1 MPAEN
6 KQADTVAL
14 TPSLPVV
21 ISVFC
26 FIINI
31 FKQNGPRSEPTEHI
45 SLSGSK
51 WFDPQRVFMKLFF
64 ENKKSADDN
73 KSMENTKHAV
83 LNIMYKVSNNIAPEY
98 LTDLFK
104 MRESNS
110 NSTLNLRSVS
120 NKHFLIPKPKINLFK
135 NSLSYSGALVWNN
148 IPLDIKNSMTLNS
161 VVQNCT
167 FWLKG
172 KYVKFA

>member
-73 KSMENTKHAV
+73 KSITKHAV
-83 LNIMYKVSNNIAPEY
+83 LLYYGY
-98 LTDLFK
+98 LIYLFCPLQCDELV
-104 MRESNS
+104 R
-110 NSTLNLRSVS
+110 RG
-120 NKHFLIPKPKINLFK
+120 IP
-135 NSLSYSGALVWNN
+135 
-148 IPLDIKNSMTLNS
+148 
-161 VVQNCT
+161 
-167 FWLKG
+167 
-172 KYVKFA
+172 